1 MPVHAAEPAGGQKF
15 PISTDNYQD
24 QSIWTLSGKIFAR
37 IQQEPFNAAA
47 TIIFFIAIVHTFLV
61 SRFQRLAH
69 DYDIRA
75 RAVEA
80 LDPLERPGR
89 DREWDRL
96 LFRGQFFHFMGEIE
110 AVFGIWL
117 GPLLIAII
125 FFHGW
130 LAMVNY
136 VCHLNVAESIF
147 VVVIMSMAS
156 SLPVLRL
163 AENAVA

>member
-1 MPVHAAEPAGGQKF
+1 MRSILLMLVCLIFGVMPVHAAEPAGGQKF
-15 PISTDNYQD
+15 PISSDSYQD
-24 QSIWTLSGKIFAR
+24 ESISTLSGKLFAR

-89 DREWDRL
+89 DREWDDCFFAPSFSISWARL
-96 LFRGQFFHFMGEIE
+96 KQFS
-110 AVFGIWL
+110 AFGWFL
-117 GPLLIAII
+117 
-125 FFHGW
+125 
-130 LAMVNY
+130 
-136 VCHLNVAESIF
+136 C
-147 VVVIMSMAS
+147 
-156 SLPVLRL
+156 
-163 AENAVA
+163 